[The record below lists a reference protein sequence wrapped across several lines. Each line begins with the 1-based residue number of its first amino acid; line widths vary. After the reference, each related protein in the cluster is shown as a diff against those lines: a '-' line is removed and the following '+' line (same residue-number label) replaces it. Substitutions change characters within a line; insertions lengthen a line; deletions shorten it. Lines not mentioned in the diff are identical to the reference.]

1 MIKTIDN
8 AIYVSLPN
16 DKSHYVFICPFC
28 NSKAILFCWNGYKN
42 CSCGAKFSLWNNGKY
57 ELNAIKIKE

>member
-16 DKSHYVFICPFC
+16 GKSHYEFICPFC
-28 NSKAILFCWNGYKN
+28 NSKAILYCWNGYKN

-57 ELNAIKIKE
+57 ELNAIKE